1 MLCALSTA
9 TDGHVECFALQCE
22 RELIRQLAKYL
33 MESTLT
39 RSMQA
44 LADPTRRQILQM
56 LSDGDLTAGE
66 IAARFAISAPS
77 ISHHLAVLKNAE
89 LVRAERKGQTIV
101 YSLNSTVVQEL
112 MQQLMELLGV
122 GER

>member
-1 MLCALSTA
+1 
-9 TDGHVECFALQCE
+9 
-22 RELIRQLAKYL
+22 